1 MEVHVLMHWGGS
13 YNMFYISHVFQQ
25 KEDLHILNLAS
36 LYVPRPV
43 LSEGMT
49 HPHIMLMMVNEGSL
63 QAELI

>member
-1 MEVHVLMHWGGS
+1 
-13 YNMFYISHVFQQ
+13 MFYISHVFQQ